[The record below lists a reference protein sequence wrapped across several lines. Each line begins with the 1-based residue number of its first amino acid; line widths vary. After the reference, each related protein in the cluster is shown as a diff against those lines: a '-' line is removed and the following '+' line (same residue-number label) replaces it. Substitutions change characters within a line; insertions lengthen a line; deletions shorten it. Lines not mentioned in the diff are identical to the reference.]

1 MQAHTANGRHTT
13 GPGKPKP
20 NLREQLAALARMRVA
35 QLRAEYARLFGE
47 ATPTHNRVWLVRRIA
62 WRLQAL
68 AEGDL
73 SERARRRAAELA
85 HDADLRSTPP
95 AARTA
100 RPPPN
105 GATSRPKRCPADDG
119 QPPPGTVLT
128 RVYKGAVLE
137 VQVLA
142 QGFAYQGTVYRSLS
156 AVAKAVTHSH
166 CSGRA
171 FFRLGRHGAKR

>member
-1 MQAHTANGRHTT
+1 MEAHTANGRHS

-20 NLREQLAALARMRVA
+20 NLSAQLAALARMPVA
-35 QLRAEYARLFGE
+35 QLRLEYARVFGE
-47 ATPTHNRVWLVRRIA
+47 ATPGHNRVWLVRRIA

-95 AARTA
+95 AAARAA
-100 RPPPN
+100 RPPTTN
-105 GATSRPKRCPADDG
+105 GATTRPKRCRADDG
-119 QPPPGTVLT
+119 RLPPGTVLT

-142 QGFAYQGTVYRSLS
+142 QGFAFQGTVYRSLS

-171 FFRLGRHGAKR
+171 FFRVARN

>member
-1 MQAHTANGRHTT
+1 MEAHTTNGRRTT

-20 NLREQLAALARMRVA
+20 NLPAQLAALARMPVA

-47 ATPTHNRVWLVRRIA
+47 ATPGHNRVWLVRRIA

-95 AARTA
+95 AAAQPLT
-100 RPPPN
+100 N
-105 GATSRPKRCPADDG
+105 GATTRAKRCRADDG
-119 QPPPGTVLT
+119 QPAPGTILT
-128 RVYKGAVLE
+128 RIYKGAVLE
-137 VQVLA
+137 VHVLA

-171 FFRLGRHGAKR
+171 FFRLARTGAGP